1 MGFHISKTDTIDLPH
16 IHDLN
21 QHALPAVSSITL
33 NDMTQFLEM
42 ADYFRV
48 IKVKNDIAGFLI
60 ALAPGKDYH
69 SPNYKWFE
77 KNTLNSCMLIELL
90 LTRLSKARDLGELF
104 MMI

>member
-48 IKVKNDIAGFLI
+48 MNC
-60 ALAPGKDYH
+60 Y
-69 SPNYKWFE
+69 
-77 KNTLNSCMLIELL
+77 
-90 LTRLSKARDLGELF
+90 
-104 MMI
+104 